1 MTNKKDLV
9 GLKRNPNDVQLVRSF
24 ENYYG
29 SKMCSVANGYQLLND
44 QSLEVIRHFSQ
55 TVKLTY
61 PGPRN
66 PHAHGFGQTGRWQTQ
81 PMGSLKKKLYYLNGV
96 VLSGTTFNRGFSLA
110 PAFKT
115 V

>member
-1 MTNKKDLV
+1 VLLV
-9 GLKRNPNDVQLVRSF
+9 I
-24 ENYYG
+24 
-29 SKMCSVANGYQLLND
+29 SKCA
-44 QSLEVIRHFSQ
+44 SQ
-55 TVKLTY
+55 NWVELDHY
-61 PGPRN
+61 FIWYVMPGPHN